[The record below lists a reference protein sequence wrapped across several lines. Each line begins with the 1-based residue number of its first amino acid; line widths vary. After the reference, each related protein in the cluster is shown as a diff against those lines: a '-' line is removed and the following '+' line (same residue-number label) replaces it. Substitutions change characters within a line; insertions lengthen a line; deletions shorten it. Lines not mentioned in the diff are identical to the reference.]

1 LPGHPESQT
10 AEVGNPALGGGRRA
24 NGRRLAPS
32 EEEQL
37 GTPTPAIEGSG
48 ISRSFGGVRALLDA
62 SFSADFGEVHALVGE
77 NGAGKSTMIK
87 ILSGVLRPDAGAL
100 KVRGSQVE
108 FKSPHVARA
117 LGIGTVFQ
125 ELTLMPWL
133 TVAENL
139 FLRNEPQGP
148 ARLIRRRELA
158 PRAREVFARLGIDGI
173 DPDELPV
180 ALSLA
185 HRQVIEIARA
195 LLGDPEILFLDE
207 PTSALAEQEVDWLFK
222 LVRDLR
228 ERGKCVIFT
237 SHRWGEVA
245 NLADRITIFRNG
257 EHVATRDRLT
267 EGEAVTL
274 MTGRTIDRLYPER
287 ASVQNDAP
295 VVLEVRDLRGE
306 RVNGVSFALR
316 RGEILGVGGLAGQG
330 QRDLF
335 MTLFG
340 ARKLAGGETRINGQA
355 RRIRKPSD
363 AIRLRM
369 GIALVPEDRKTE
381 GLMLPMSVR
390 DNLTLAV
397 LGRVAFSGVLKRST
411 EQAYVRRAVQR
422 LNIQSSR
429 PSVQEVST
437 LSGGNQQKVL
447 IGRWLLAE
455 SDILLFY
462 DITRGV
468 DVGTKHDIYE
478 LMMELVAE
486 GKSLLFYSSET
497 EEMARLCNRVL
508 VMREGRIAAELT
520 GPSTDAEAIVAASLR
535 EDAA

>member
-1 LPGHPESQT
+1 LPGHPEREA
-10 AEVGNPALGGGRRA
+10 AEVGHPARGGGRGNGRRTTKLGGG
-24 NGRRLAPS
+24 
-32 EEEQL
+32 
-37 GTPTPAIEGSG
+37 TPLSTTTPAIEGSG
-48 ISRSFGGVRALLDA
+48 IARSFGGVRALRDA

-87 ILSGVLRPDAGAL
+87 ILSGVIRPDSGTLA
-100 KVRGSQVE
+100 VRGSEVE
-108 FKSPHVARA
+108 LRSPHEARA
-117 LGIGTVFQ
+117 LGVGTVFQ
-125 ELTLMPWL
+125 ELTLLPWL

-139 FLRNEPQGP
+139 FLRNEPRG
-148 ARLIRRRELA
+148 ASRLIRRRELA

-195 LLGDPEILFLDE
+195 LLHEPDILFLDE
-207 PTSALAEQEVDWLFK
+207 PTSALAEQEVEWLFG

-257 EHVATRDRLT
+257 EHVATRAQLT
-267 EGEAVTL
+267 EAEAVTL
-274 MTGRTIDRLYPER
+274 MTGRTIDRMYPER
-287 ASVQNDAP
+287 VALPADAP
-295 VVLEVRDLRGE
+295 VVLEVRDARSE
-306 RVNGVSFALR
+306 RVQGVSFALR

-340 ARKLAGGETRINGQA
+340 ARKLTGGETLVNGQA

-363 AIRLRM
+363 AIRLRL

-397 LGRVAFSGVLKRST
+397 LGRVAFHGVLKRST

-422 LNIQSSR
+422 LHIRTTR
-429 PSVQEVST
+429 PALQEVST

-455 SDILLFY
+455 SDILFFY

-468 DVGTKHDIYE
+468 DVGTKHDIYK

-497 EEMARLCNRVL
+497 EEVARLCHRVL
-508 VMREGRIAAELT
+508 VMREGRVAAELS
-520 GPSTDAEAIVAASLR
+520 GPSADAEAIVAASVR
-535 EDAA
+535 EHAA

>member
-1 LPGHPESQT
+1 
-10 AEVGNPALGGGRRA
+10 V
-24 NGRRLAPS
+24 
-32 EEEQL
+32 
-37 GTPTPAIEGSG
+37 
-48 ISRSFGGVRALLDA
+48 D
-62 SFSADFGEVHALVGE
+62 
-77 NGAGKSTMIK
+77 
-87 ILSGVLRPDAGAL
+87 LR
-100 KVRGSQVE
+100 
-108 FKSPHVARA
+108 SPHAARA
-117 LGIGTVFQ
+117 LGVGTVFQ
-125 ELTLMPWL
+125 ELTLMPWM

-148 ARLIRRRELA
+148 AGLIKRRELGR
-158 PRAREVFARLGIDGI
+158 RADEVFERFGIEGI
-173 DPDELPV
+173 DPSELPA

-185 HRQVIEIARA
+185 HRQIIEIARA
-195 LLGDPEILFLDE
+195 LLGEPDILFLDE
-207 PTSALAEQEVDWLFK
+207 PTSALAEQQVEWLFR
-222 LVRDLR
+222 LLRDLR

-245 NLADRITIFRNG
+245 DLADRITIFRNG

-267 EGEAVTL
+267 EAEAVTL
-274 MTGRTIDRLYPER
+274 MTGRTIDRLYPELPDV
-287 ASVQNDAP
+287 ADDAP
-295 VVLEVRDLRGE
+295 AVLEARDLRGE
-306 RVNGVSFALR
+306 RVQGVSFALR

-340 ARKLAGGETRINGQA
+340 ARKLTGGEIWINGEA

-363 AIRLRM
+363 AIRLRI

-397 LGRVAFSGVLKRST
+397 LGRVAFNGVLKRST

-422 LNIQSSR
+422 LQIRTSR

-455 SDILLFY
+455 SDVLLLY

-478 LMMELVAE
+478 LMMKLIAE

-497 EEMARLCNRVL
+497 EEMARLCHRVL
-508 VMREGRIAAELT
+508 VMREGRVAAELA
-520 GPSTDAEAIVAASLR
+520 GASTDAEAIVAASVR

>member
-1 LPGHPESQT
+1 
-10 AEVGNPALGGGRRA
+10 
-24 NGRRLAPS
+24 
-32 EEEQL
+32 
-37 GTPTPAIEGSG
+37 
-48 ISRSFGGVRALLDA
+48 VRALVDA
-62 SFSADFGEVHALVGE
+62 SFSANFGEVHALVGE

-87 ILSGVLRPDAGAL
+87 ILAGVLRPDEGTL
-100 KVRGSQVE
+100 KVRGAQAD
-108 FKSPHVARA
+108 FRSPQAARA
-117 LGIGTVFQ
+117 LGVGTVFQ
-125 ELTLMPWL
+125 ELTLMSWM

-139 FLRNEPQGP
+139 FLRNEPHGP
-148 ARLIRRRELA
+148 GGLIRRRELGS
-158 PRAREVFARLGIDGI
+158 RAREVFARLGIDGI
-173 DPDELPV
+173 DPDELPIT
-180 ALSLA
+180 LSLA
-185 HRQVIEIARA
+185 QRQVIEIARA
-195 LLGDPEILFLDE
+195 LLRDPDILFLDE
-207 PTSALAEQEVDWLFK
+207 PTSALPEQEVEWLFA
-222 LVRDLR
+222 LVRELR
-228 ERGKCVIFT
+228 EQGKCVIFT

-245 NLADRITIFRNG
+245 DLADRITIFRNG
-257 EHVATRDRLT
+257 EHVATREHLSQA
-267 EGEAVTL
+267 EAVTL

-287 ASVQNDAP
+287 APVPADAP
-295 VVLEVRDLRGE
+295 TVLEVHDLHGE
-306 RVNGVSFALR
+306 RVQGVSFALR

-340 ARKLAGGETRINGQA
+340 ARKLARGETRINGQL
-355 RRIRKPSD
+355 RRIRKPAD
-363 AIRLRM
+363 AIHLRM

-397 LGRVAFSGVLKRST
+397 LGRVAFKGVLKRKT
-411 EQAYVRRAVQR
+411 EQELVRRAVGR
-422 LNIQSSR
+422 LHIRTSR
-429 PSVQEVST
+429 PSVQEVAT

-455 SDILLFY
+455 SDILLLY

-497 EEMARLCNRVL
+497 EEMARLCHRVL
-508 VMREGRIAAELT
+508 VMREGRIAAELS
-520 GPSTDAEAIVAASLR
+520 GSSADAEAIVAASLR

>member
-1 LPGHPESQT
+1 MSRRRLPGRPP
-10 AEVGNPALGGGRRA
+10 PADLGGGT
-24 NGRRLAPS
+24 LS
-32 EEEQL
+32 
-37 GTPTPAIEGSG
+37 TPGPAIEGIE
-48 ISRSFGGVRALLDA
+48 ISRSFGGVRALQEA

-87 ILSGVLRPDAGAL
+87 IMSGVLRPDAGAL
-100 KVRGSQVE
+100 RVRGDEVE
-108 FKSPHVARA
+108 FRNPHDART
-117 LGIGTVFQ
+117 LGVGTVFQ
-125 ELTLMPWL
+125 ELTLMPWM

-139 FLRNEPQGP
+139 FLRHEPQGP
-148 ARLIRRRELA
+148 AHLIRRSELA
-158 PRAREVFARLGIDGI
+158 TRADELFARLGIEGI
-173 DPDELPV
+173 DPYELPSS
-180 ALSLA
+180 LSLA
-185 HRQVIEIARA
+185 QRQVIEVARA
-195 LLGDPEILFLDE
+195 LLGDPDILFLDE
-207 PTSALAEQEVDWLFK
+207 PTSALAEQEVKWLFG

-257 EHVATRDRLT
+257 EDVATREHDLT

-274 MTGRTIDRLYPER
+274 MTGRTIDRLYPDPTP
-287 ASVQNDAP
+287 VQAESP
-295 VVLEVRDLRGE
+295 VVLEVRDLEGE
-306 RVNGVSFALR
+306 RVRGVSFALR

-340 ARKLAGGETRINGQA
+340 ARKAASGEIVVDGSA
-355 RRIRKPSD
+355 RRIRKPAD

-397 LGRVAFSGVLKRST
+397 LDRVSIYGILNPAS
-411 EQAYVRRAVQR
+411 EQSFVRRAVSR
-422 LNIQSSR
+422 LQIRTRR
-429 PSVQEVST
+429 PTVQEVGT

-455 SDILLFY
+455 CDILLLY

-468 DVGTKHDIYE
+468 DIGTKHDIYT
-478 LMMELVAE
+478 LMMELSAE

-497 EEMARLCNRVL
+497 DEIARLCHRVL
-508 VMREGRIAAELT
+508 VMREGRIAAELEGET
-520 GPSTDAEAIVAASLR
+520 TDAEAIVAAALR
-535 EDAA
+535 EQVA

>member
-1 LPGHPESQT
+1 
-10 AEVGNPALGGGRRA
+10 
-24 NGRRLAPS
+24 
-32 EEEQL
+32 
-37 GTPTPAIEGSG
+37 
-48 ISRSFGGVRALLDA
+48 
-62 SFSADFGEVHALVGE
+62 
-77 NGAGKSTMIK
+77 
-87 ILSGVLRPDAGAL
+87 
-100 KVRGSQVE
+100 
-108 FKSPHVARA
+108 
-117 LGIGTVFQ
+117 
-125 ELTLMPWL
+125 
-133 TVAENL
+133 
-139 FLRNEPQGP
+139 
-148 ARLIRRRELA
+148 
-158 PRAREVFARLGIDGI
+158 
-173 DPDELPV
+173 
-180 ALSLA
+180 
-185 HRQVIEIARA
+185 VIEIARA
-195 LLGDPEILFLDE
+195 LVRDPDILFLDE
-207 PTSALAEQEVDWLFK
+207 PTSALAEREVEWLFG

-257 EHVATRDRLT
+257 EHVATRDRDRLT

-274 MTGRTIDRLYPER
+274 MTGRTIDRMYPELPPLS
-287 ASVQNDAP
+287 ADAAA
-295 VVLEVRDLRGE
+295 VLEVEALQGTSVR
-306 RVNGVSFALR
+306 GVSFALR

-340 ARKLAGGETRINGQA
+340 ARKATGGEIKVAGKRQ
-355 RRIRKPSD
+355 RIRRPAD
-363 AIRLRM
+363 AIKLGM

-397 LGRVAFSGVLKRST
+397 LGGVAFYGVLNPKR
-411 EQAYVRRAVQR
+411 EHAYVRQAVRR
-422 LNIQSSR
+422 LQIQSSR
-429 PSVQEVST
+429 PTIQEVGT

-455 SDILLFY
+455 CDILLMY

-478 LMMELVAE
+478 LMTTLVEE

-497 EEMARLCNRVL
+497 EEMARLCHRVL
-508 VMREGRIAAELT
+508 VMREGRIAAELD
-520 GPSTDAEAIVAASLR
+520 GAHTDAEEIVAASLR

>member
-1 LPGHPESQT
+1 
-10 AEVGNPALGGGRRA
+10 
-24 NGRRLAPS
+24 
-32 EEEQL
+32 
-37 GTPTPAIEGSG
+37 
-48 ISRSFGGVRALLDA
+48 LDA

-87 ILSGVLRPDAGAL
+87 ILSGVLRPDTGAL
-100 KVRGSQVE
+100 AVKGSHVE
-108 FKSPHVARA
+108 FRSPHAARA
-117 LGIGTVFQ
+117 LGVGTVFQ
-125 ELTLMPWL
+125 ELTLMPWM

-148 ARLIRRRELA
+148 AHLIRRRDLA
-158 PRAREVFARLGIDGI
+158 SRADDVFAQLGIEGI
-173 DPDELPV
+173 DPNELP
-180 ALSLA
+180 ATLSLA
-185 HRQVIEIARA
+185 HRQIVEIARA

-207 PTSALAEQEVDWLFK
+207 PTSALAEKEVDWLFE
-222 LVRDLR
+222 LVRTLR

-245 NLADRITIFRNG
+245 DLADRITIFRNG
-257 EHVATRDRLT
+257 EHVATRDHLT
-267 EGEAVTL
+267 EAEAVTL
-274 MTGRTIDRLYPER
+274 MTGRTIDRMYPER
-287 ASVQNDAP
+287 PPVEDDAP
-295 VVLEVRDLRGE
+295 AVLEVRDLRGE

-340 ARKLAGGETRINGQA
+340 ARKRAGGETRVNGEV

-397 LGRVAFSGVLKRST
+397 LGRVAFHGVLRRAT
-411 EQAYVRRAVQR
+411 EQAYVRRAVRR
-422 LNIQSSR
+422 LHIQTSR
-429 PSVQEVST
+429 PSVQEVAT

-455 SDILLFY
+455 SDTLLLY

-468 DVGTKHDIYE
+468 DVGTKHDIYK

-497 EEMARLCNRVL
+497 EEMARLCHRVL
-508 VMREGRIAAELT
+508 VMREGRVAAELRGAT
-520 GPSTDAEAIVAASLR
+520 TDAEAIVAASLS